1 MSAARASMHVGPWH
15 EVSRGAGWRMRKI
28 FLGKRPRPVPARH
41 ACLPARTSAAD
52 PVAAKRSTT
61 SNPSRPPW
69 RGEPPA
75 TSLRKWLARRIAC
88 QRAASR
94 TGQDRVTRTRRPPR
108 FGELVEP
115 RGKTVVAAR
124 RYWDRPRK
132 LHIKRAPLAHLA
144 VKPDL
149 APQQP
154 AQFLDDRK
162 PKPRAG
168 ILASQPVLADRRRAL
183 TELFE
188 DR

>member
-1 MSAARASMHVGPWH
+1 
-15 EVSRGAGWRMRKI
+15 
-28 FLGKRPRPVPARH
+28 
-41 ACLPARTSAAD
+41 
-52 PVAAKRSTT
+52 
-61 SNPSRPPW
+61 
-69 RGEPPA
+69 
-75 TSLRKWLARRIAC
+75 
-88 QRAASR
+88 
-94 TGQDRVTRTRRPPR
+94 RPPR

-188 DR
+188 DRLTSLCRDPDAGIGDGQQSARGIQASGRDRDPAAFGCELDGVGEQVREDLLDLRPVLEHV